1 MLPKRIM
8 EKKIKKA
15 EILIEALPYIKRFY
29 GKYVVIKYGGAA
41 MVDEGLKDSFALDCT
56 LLRFV
61 GIKPVIVHGGG
72 PEINKLMKKV
82 GREIRFVDGL
92 RYTDKEDMEY
102 VEMVLCRINSDIV
115 SLLNKHSAR
124 AIGLSG
130 VDSSMIQALPIE
142 GTGFV
147 GDVAKINTEPIK
159 LLDEA
164 DFVPVIA
171 PIGVDREGRRY
182 NINADIVA
190 SKIAAALSSEKLI
203 ILTDTKGICDG
214 ERLLSTLKSER
225 IESLIEKGCITGGMI
240 PKARAVAEAV
250 SVGVSKAHIIDGRI
264 SHSILLELFT
274 DEGIGTQVVI

>member
-1 MLPKRIM
+1 
-8 EKKIKKA
+8 
-15 EILIEALPYIKRFY
+15 
-29 GKYVVIKYGGAA
+29 VVIKYGGAA
-41 MVDEGLKDSFALDCT
+41 MVDEGLKDSFAMDCT

-72 PEINKLMKKV
+72 PEINELMKKV
-82 GREIRFVDGL
+82 GRSIKFVDGL

-142 GTGFV
+142 GMGFV
-147 GDVAKINTEPIK
+147 GDVAEINTEPIK

-164 DFVPVIA
+164 DFVPVIT
-171 PIGVDREGRRY
+171 PIGVDQEGRRY

-225 IESLIEKGCITGGMI
+225 IEPLIEKGCITGGMI

-250 SVGVSKAHIIDGRI
+250 STGVSKAHIIDGRI
-264 SHSILLELFT
+264 LHSILLELFT

>member
-142 GTGFV
+142 GMGFV